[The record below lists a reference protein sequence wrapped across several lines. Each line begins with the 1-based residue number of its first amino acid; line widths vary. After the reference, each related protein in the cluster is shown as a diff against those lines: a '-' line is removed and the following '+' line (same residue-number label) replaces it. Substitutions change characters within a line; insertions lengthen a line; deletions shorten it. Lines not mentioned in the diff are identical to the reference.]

1 MALQHWHV
9 LTRRHPDSFIH
20 LNADSFSFTN
30 LRFSWDMTRSKVWFL
45 NGPEDPQEVLIL
57 VSAPKMT
64 FLIPFRRLKR
74 MNTGSCMSSWKAKKS
89 TLRLQVRFFSFFFWF
104 FFSDF
109 YFLVLFSDLF
119 SDLFYVFIYFLFFLN
134 LPIFLNFFL
143 IFFPLIFSDFLYIF
157 FVISNIF
164 H

>member
-9 LTRRHPDSFIH
+9 LTRRHPDSYIH

-74 MNTGSCMSSWKAKKS
+74 MNTGNCMNSWKAKKS

-104 FFSDF
+104 FFFLIFIFWF
-109 YFLVLFSDLF
+109 YFLIFIFWFILC
-119 SDLFYVFIYFLFFLN
+119 FYVFIYLF
-134 LPIFLNFFL
+134 I
-143 IFFPLIFSDFLYIF
+143 YR
-157 FVISNIF
+157 
-164 H
+164 

>member
-45 NGPEDPQEVLIL
+45 SGPEDPQEVLIL

-74 MNTGSCMSSWKAKKS
+74 MNTGNCMNSWKAKKS
-89 TLRLQVRFFSFFFWF
+89 TLRLQVRFFPFFFSFFFWF
-104 FFSDF
+104 LFSGFIFWFIFLFFFLFFWFIFFWICLFSWIFFSDF
-109 YFLVLFSDLF
+109 FPPDFF
-119 SDLFYVFIYFLFFLN
+119 WFIIYFFCHF
-134 LPIFLNFFL
+134 
-143 IFFPLIFSDFLYIF
+143 
-157 FVISNIF
+157 
-164 H
+164 

>member
-45 NGPEDPQEVLIL
+45 SGPEDPQEVLIL

-64 FLIPFRRLKR
+64 FRIPFPRLKR
-74 MNTGSCMSSWKAKKS
+74 TSTGNCMNSWKAKKS
-89 TLRLQVRFFSFFFWF
+89 TLRLQVRFFPFFFP

-109 YFLVLFSDLF
+109 
-119 SDLFYVFIYFLFFLN
+119 
-134 LPIFLNFFL
+134 FFL
-143 IFFPLIFSDFLYIF
+143 IFIFWFYFLIYFMFLLIYLF
-157 FVISNIF
+157 FWI
-164 H
+164 

>member
-45 NGPEDPQEVLIL
+45 NDPEDPQEVLIL

-74 MNTGSCMSSWKAKKS
+74 TNTGNCMNSWKAKKS
-89 TLRLQVRFFSFFFWF
+89 TLRLQVRFFPFFFFLFFWF
-104 FFSDF
+104 FSWF
-109 YFLVLFSDLF
+109 LFSGFIFWFIFWFILC
-119 SDLFYVFIYFLFFLN
+119 FYLFFWIYLFCW
-134 LPIFLNFFL
+134 IFFL
-143 IFFPLIFSDFLYIF
+143 IF
-157 FVISNIF
+157 
-164 H
+164 

>member
-64 FLIPFRRLKR
+64 FRIPFRRLKR
-74 MNTGSCMSSWKAKKS
+74 TNTGNCMSSWKAKKS
-89 TLRLQVRFFSFFFWF
+89 TLRLQVRFFPFFFFLFFWF
-104 FFSDF
+104 FSWF
-109 YFLVLFSDLF
+109 LFSGFIFWFILC
-119 SDLFYVFIYFLFFLN
+119 FYLFFH
-134 LPIFLNFFL
+134 FF
-143 IFFPLIFSDFLYIF
+143 F
-157 FVISNIF
+157 
-164 H
+164 

>member
-74 MNTGSCMSSWKAKKS
+74 TNTGSCMNSWKAKKS
-89 TLRLQVRFFSFFFWF
+89 TLRLQVRFFPFFP
-104 FFSDF
+104 
-109 YFLVLFSDLF
+109 L
-119 SDLFYVFIYFLFFLN
+119 
-134 LPIFLNFFL
+134 FFL
-143 IFFPLIFSDFLYIF
+143 IFIFWFYFLIYFMFLFIYLFFWIYLFS
-157 FVISNIF
+157 
-164 H
+164 